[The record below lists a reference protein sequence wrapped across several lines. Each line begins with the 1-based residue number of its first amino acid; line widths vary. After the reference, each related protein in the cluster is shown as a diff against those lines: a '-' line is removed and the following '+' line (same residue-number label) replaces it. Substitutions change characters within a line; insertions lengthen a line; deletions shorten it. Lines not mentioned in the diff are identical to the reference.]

1 MSVHPIPPCRP
12 TLVSF
17 PDVSAI
23 NDIRVLGQTEVS
35 IQVDWK
41 NPPAELD
48 HFRLKHTDPA
58 GQEEELNVQ
67 MSQEARTKHTIVG
80 TCWNKLNTS
89 FTVYNTEM

>member
-1 MSVHPIPPCRP
+1 MSVLPVPPCCA

-23 NDIRVLGQTEVS
+23 DDIRVLGQTEVS

-41 NPPAELD
+41 NPPAKVD
-48 HFRLKHTDPA
+48 HFRLTHTDPA
-58 GQEEELNVQ
+58 GQEEELNIQ

-80 TCWNKLNTS
+80 K
-89 FTVYNTEM
+89 